1 MHWSQIAELLILITV
16 ANGAPVIARK
26 LLGTRASQPI
36 DFCALWFDGRP
47 LFGSSK
53 TVRGVICSIV
63 ATTIVAVLFGV
74 GWQTG
79 LTVGGSAMAGDLI
92 SSFMKRRLGLRPSAR
107 ATGLDQIPEA
117 LLPTLVSKGTFG
129 LSWPEVL
136 VLTLSFFA
144 GEIILSRILYRLHIR
159 TRPY

>member
-1 MHWSQIAELLILITV
+1 
-16 ANGAPVIARK
+16 
-26 LLGTRASQPI
+26 
-36 DFCALWFDGRP
+36 
-47 LFGSSK
+47 
-53 TVRGVICSIV
+53 
-63 ATTIVAVLFGV
+63 
-74 GWQTG
+74 
-79 LTVGGSAMAGDLI
+79 
-92 SSFMKRRLGLRPSAR
+92 MKRRLGLRPSAR

-136 VLTLSFFA
+136 VLTLIFFA